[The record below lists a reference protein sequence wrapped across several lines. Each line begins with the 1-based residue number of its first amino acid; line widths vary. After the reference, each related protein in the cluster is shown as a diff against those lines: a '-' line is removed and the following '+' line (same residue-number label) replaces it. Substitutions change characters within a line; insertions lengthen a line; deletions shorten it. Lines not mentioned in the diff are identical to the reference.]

1 MTKLTSSRWA
11 IIFFISLTLNVFLGG
26 LFVANKYFKDR
37 GFRGMVYSVPWA
49 RRILGEEVQPLA
61 RQIFRDHR
69 KKFTGRARAELHKNV
84 TAALAKEPFD
94 KNSLKN
100 ALTALQGNMQIG
112 QTAMHSMMAEFSAQI
127 TGDQR
132 KRLVLEATRTQE
144 KRQQRRERRRKLR
157 DEREP
162 NG

>member
-1 MTKLTSSRWA
+1 MTDAGSSSGR
-11 IIFFISLTLNVFLGG
+11 
-26 LFVANKYFKDR
+26 R
-37 GFRGMVYSVPWA
+37 VP
-49 RRILGEEVQPLA
+49 
-61 RQIFRDHR
+61 
-69 KKFTGRARAELHKNV
+69 
-84 TAALAKEPFD
+84 AALAQEPFD
-94 KNSLKN
+94 KNSLKS

-132 KRLVLEATRTQE
+132 KRLVLEAIRTQE

-157 DEREP
+157 YEREP